1 MQSSSIIVVPS
12 IWNEPFAL
20 TALEGLASG
29 QAVVAT
35 NKGGLK
41 EMLKKVG
48 ILINNI
54 NVKKL
59 ELTLNKLMS
68 DKKKLRKYQNMAWKN
83 FKYDQKNISKKQ
95 DLMRKQIYNNFLIQ
109 KS

>member
-1 MQSSSIIVVPS
+1 
-12 IWNEPFAL
+12 
-20 TALEGLASG
+20 
-29 QAVVAT
+29 
-35 NKGGLK
+35 
-41 EMLKKVG
+41 
-48 ILINNI
+48 
-54 NVKKL
+54 
-59 ELTLNKLMS
+59 MS